1 MQSVAMILNSLS
13 QKPKEED
20 EKSKEIKKDTSKKSN
35 NSELTVQG
43 KNANKPAPDINQVAQ
58 VHNTSDIRSSL
69 VKSFGSILHET
80 ADNIDDPFVCKG
92 SETKHSDKMV
102 RYQTFSL
109 VPLLLISS
117 NFVRCLL

>member
-1 MQSVAMILNSLS
+1 MNNTSD
-13 QKPKEED
+13 QKNKNT
-20 EKSKEIKKDTSKKSN
+20 KKTKKP
-35 NSELTVQG
+35 TG
-43 KNANKPAPDINQVAQ
+43 INQVAQ

-92 SETKHSDKMV
+92 SETKDLDKMV